1 VKDISLVES
10 KMYNLNRGWL
20 SVVPFQFALY
30 LMSENMEGIVKLI
43 SKGIAVVDGGCGAS
57 WEDRGRR

>member
-1 VKDISLVES
+1 
-10 KMYNLNRGWL
+10 MYNLNRGWL

-43 SKGIAVVDGGCGAS
+43 SKDIAVVDGGCGAS
-57 WEDRGRR
+57 WEDRGSR